1 MDRVYRAYE
10 DQFIAVKILYH
21 DYFLEKNRKKGKILI
36 KSLHN
41 VVHIVAKKAA
51 KIVVLT
57 CYLY

>member
-1 MDRVYRAYE
+1 MDRLFHIHKY
-10 DQFIAVKILYH
+10 QFVAVNIVPP